1 MCVIMGQGF
10 VYTTVSSVIE
20 RTLLPQTR
28 WMLVF
33 ISGVILTYNILLAGR
48 CSVFCFFGFFETQI
62 ALGWDM
68 YVERDWENIRGGD
81 DSFHKEMKLH
91 EYIQGLF
98 SLSHYTCFSQL
109 TYSRNLCLANDNP
122 LWDGAAFAKSAS
134 AALFIQPCTAQ
145 LMGRC
150 SPWKRMNKNQWH
162 SRSPIGP
169 HDLHSHPHFHTQ
181 LLVVFSGRCD
191 SNGQREVDGHPE
203 IQMSFRVGSLSRTS
217 WLAQVI
223 VVNSLCI
230 PFLALDFWCCLYNFT
245 FCLLKLWDD
254 VIFSK

>member
-10 VYTTVSSVIE
+10 VYTTVSSVTE

-33 ISGVILTYNILLAGR
+33 ISEVILTYNILLAGR
-48 CSVFCFFGFFETQI
+48 CSAFCFFGFYETQI

-109 TYSRNLCLANDNP
+109 PYSRNLCLANDNP
-122 LWDGAAFAKSAS
+122 L
-134 AALFIQPCTAQ
+134 
-145 LMGRC
+145 
-150 SPWKRMNKNQWH
+150 
-162 SRSPIGP
+162 
-169 HDLHSHPHFHTQ
+169 
-181 LLVVFSGRCD
+181 
-191 SNGQREVDGHPE
+191 
-203 IQMSFRVGSLSRTS
+203 
-217 WLAQVI
+217 
-223 VVNSLCI
+223 
-230 PFLALDFWCCLYNFT
+230 
-245 FCLLKLWDD
+245 
-254 VIFSK
+254 